1 MEKIYDVVIL
11 GAGPA
16 GLTAAIY
23 AGRGRLNALL
33 IEQGQ
38 DGGLIALTDRIENY
52 PGQLEEDSGPSL
64 VARMSAQAARAD
76 VERVR
81 DIIQCAELE
90 GDIKKL
96 TGSRGTY
103 LARTVILASGSTPRP
118 IGCKNEDAYIGRGI
132 SFCATCDADFFRD
145 LEVYVAGGG
154 SAAVEEALYL
164 TGFARKVTMIYRQ
177 NRLTAPQVLRERAQQ
192 EPKLHFIPDSV
203 VEEVGGEGHDVL
215 DRIVVKNVH
224 TGALT
229 ELRADAQDGFF
240 GLFGFLGFQPSSGLF
255 AGQLELDG
263 GYLVADEE
271 MRTRIPG
278 VFAAG
283 DIRKK
288 SLRQVVTAAADG
300 AIAAVQAEKYL
311 AGRR

>member
-1 MEKIYDVVIL
+1 MEKIYDVIIL

-16 GLTAAIY
+16 GLSAAIY
-23 AGRGRLNALL
+23 AGRGRLDALL

-38 DGGLIALTDRIENY
+38 DGGLIALTNRIENY
-52 PGQLEEDSGPSL
+52 PGQLEGDSGPDL
-64 VARMSAQAARAD
+64 IARMSAQAARAG
-76 VERVR
+76 VTRVR
-81 DIIQCAELE
+81 DTIRQAELT

-96 TGSRGTY
+96 IGRKETY
-103 LARTVILASGSTPRP
+103 AARSVILAAGSTPRP
-118 IGCKNEDAYIGRGI
+118 IGCKNEEAYIGRGI
-132 SFCATCDADFFRD
+132 SFCATCDAAFFRD
-145 LEVYVAGGG
+145 LEVYVAGGS

-177 NRLTAPQVLRERAQQ
+177 SQLTAPKVLRERAQQ

-203 VEEVGGEGHDVL
+203 VEEAGGEGHDLL

-224 TGALT
+224 TGTLT
-229 ELRADAQDGFF
+229 ELPADEKDGLF
-240 GLFGFLGFQPSSGLF
+240 GLFGFLGFQPGSGLF

-263 GYLVADEE
+263 GYIVTDED
-271 MRTRIPG
+271 MHTCLPG

-311 AGRR
+311 AKQP